1 MVERKGQQLGN
12 YRLIQRLG
20 GGRAAEVYLGE
31 HIFLNTLAAIK
42 IFQVPLLEQDTPA
55 CLREAHAIAGLTHPN
70 IVRVLEFG
78 VQDEKFFLAMEY
90 ALGDTM
96 RQNYPPGSRLSPAFV
111 VSLIKQIANALQ
123 YAHNQNIIHGNLKPE
138 NILLGQDNEVLLSDF
153 GISTILQTMNSQQV
167 QPIAYIAPEQFD
179 GKPQRASDQYAL
191 AVIAYEW
198 LSGERP
204 FQDNIAAISSQHL
217 QALAA
222 PLSGK
227 VPGISSEVDEVL
239 NMAMEKVP
247 ALRFSSIRA
256 FARALEQAYNS
267 TPVEAIPATSEESP
281 TWLAPISLLTEQETQ
296 PTWRSHEAS
305 PALVLAPSVPG
316 GQSEGAPPPAV
327 PGAPSSSGHLPAPVP
342 QQKTKSRATLVVML
356 LILCLVGV
364 GVTGAVFA
372 VGPNRVLQIV
382 SRGGITPQPTSIL
395 PTSQTPTPITHPTPT
410 GNTTPTTQP
419 NVTPTTASQN
429 PYTHSGTLALDDP
442 LTDNSKGY
450 NWQTGTNSNSA
461 TCAFQGGA
469 YHATQPRAG
478 LFHSCTADNTDYSNF
493 AFEVQ
498 MTTISGDYAGIIF
511 SKATPD
517 TYYLFRVFTNGNYDL
532 SRSVDANFDTDAV
545 RLASGTVAS
554 NSTNLIAIVVQHGTI
569 TLYFNRELLNSV
581 NDGTLTHGQIAV
593 LAGNVNNS
601 ADIAFTNAKVWTL

>member
-1 MVERKGQQLGN
+1 MVERNGQQLGN
-12 YRLIQRLG
+12 YRLIQRLD

-55 CLREAHAIAGLTHPN
+55 YLREAHAIAGLTHSN

-78 VQDEKFFLAMEY
+78 VQDEKFFLVMEY
-90 ALGDTM
+90 VPGDTL
-96 RQNYPPGSRLSPAFV
+96 RQNYPPGSRLSPAYV
-111 VSLIKQIANALQ
+111 VSLVNQIADALR
-123 YAHNQNIIHGNLKPE
+123 YAHDHNIIHCNLKPE
-138 NILLGQDNEVLLSDF
+138 NILLGQDNEVLVSDF
-153 GISTILQTMNSQQV
+153 GISTVWQTMNSQQV
-167 QPIAYIAPEQFD
+167 QPSAGTMAYIAPEQFD

-191 AVIAYEW
+191 AVITYEW
-198 LSGERP
+198 LSGEHP
-204 FQDNIAAISSQHL
+204 FQNDIAATRGQHL
-217 QALAA
+217 HTQAA

-227 VPGISSEVDEVL
+227 VPGISPAVDEVL
-239 NMAMEKVP
+239 NMAIEKDP
-247 ALRFSSIRA
+247 ALRFGSIRA
-256 FARALEQAYNS
+256 FARALEQACNS
-267 TPVEAIPATSEESP
+267 APVEAIPTTSEESL
-281 TWLAPISLLTEQETQ
+281 TWLAPISLLPEQETQ
-296 PTWRSHEAS
+296 PTWGPYEAS
-305 PALVLAPSVPG
+305 SAPVLAPFVSG
-316 GQSEGAPPPAV
+316 GQSERAPSSAA
-327 PGAPSSSGHLPAPVP
+327 PGAPLSSENLPSPVP
-342 QQKTKSRATLVVML
+342 PRKTKSWATLVVIL

-364 GVTGAVFA
+364 GATGAVFA
-372 VGPNRVLQIV
+372 LGPNRVLQIV

-395 PTSQTPTPITHPTPT
+395 PTSQTPTPAQPTPT

-450 NWQTGTNSNSA
+450 NWQTGTNSNGA

-478 LFHSCTADNTDYSNF
+478 FFHSCTAYNTDYSNF

-532 SRSVDANFDTDAV
+532 SRSVDANFDTDCISIA
-545 RLASGTVAS
+545 
-554 NSTNLIAIVVQHGTI
+554 NFSTA
-569 TLYFNRELLNSV
+569 
-581 NDGTLTHGQIAV
+581 
-593 LAGNVNNS
+593 
-601 ADIAFTNAKVWTL
+601 